1 MKALST
7 LLFSF
12 SLFMGMTMTLNAQSK
27 PFELPANY
35 PPTEAKDYIKFKAD
49 FLNGIKWLEET
60 PFNEQA
66 DSRGK
71 ANAFIVEYLTNSPDI
86 SVIIDGTAIKV
97 ANKNSDLLVIYM
109 GGYARLAFESEKGKQ
124 DQTQCVTAALKSII
138 KYYKAN
144 MGNGLKKD
152 KNVLKLI
159 AADEKGEL
167 EKWIK
172 DNTDS
177 K

>member
-1 MKALST
+1 MKILGT
-7 LLFSF
+7 LLLSFSF
-12 SLFMGMTMTLNAQSK
+12 FMCITLNAQSK

-35 PPTEAKDYIKFKAD
+35 PPTEKSEYIKFKAD

-60 PFNEQA
+60 PFNEQGK
-66 DSRGK
+66 SRKK

-86 SVIIDGTAIKV
+86 SVAIDGTALKV
-97 ANKNSDLLVIYM
+97 ADKNSDLLVIYM
-109 GGYARLAFESEKGKQ
+109 GGYARLAFESQKGKQ

-144 MGNGLKKD
+144 IDKGLKKD
-152 KNVLKLI
+152 KNILKLI
-159 AADEKGEL
+159 AADEQGEL